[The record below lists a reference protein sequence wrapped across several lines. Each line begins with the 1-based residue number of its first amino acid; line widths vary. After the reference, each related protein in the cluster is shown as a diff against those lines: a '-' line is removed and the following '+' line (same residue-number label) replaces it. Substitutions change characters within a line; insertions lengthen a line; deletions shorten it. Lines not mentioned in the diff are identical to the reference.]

1 MFSIILMNVCLR
13 EKVFQ
18 LIEKPQMQVLGKS
31 VYEVKIFRYVLSRL
45 CSHDKKDI
53 YIYIYIYIYIHI
65 YLSIYLYIFPEI
77 RRNPTNSL
85 SLKRKLNI
93 RVVLLSK

>member
-1 MFSIILMNVCLR
+1 MNVCLR

-45 CSHDKKDI
+45 CSHDKKR
-53 YIYIYIYIYIHI
+53 YIHLHIHIHI
-65 YLSIYLYIFPEI
+65 YL
-77 RRNPTNSL
+77 PTDKEKST
-85 SLKRKLNI
+85 
-93 RVVLLSK
+93 